1 MKKLF
6 GIIIAALV
14 LLTAC
19 DQGAHGESPPASST
33 EAATVNAP
41 QTDGEM
47 GSVRYQ
53 PTEVAVEDCYGQ
65 ITDLCAVG
73 QWVYF
78 LAPVKV
84 GETTI
89 ADWETGEPVSRIE
102 TQPGLFRLDLTTLE
116 VQALPAFSF
125 PAPAEDSDL
134 SAGLQFL
141 QAGADGPLWA
151 LRHEFSYS
159 TSQQSYAL
167 LQISLEGQV
176 ERALPLPYAS
186 VEAFVPGEDGRLYVQ
201 WDSTISVLLPD
212 GTEVQT
218 LPVEQ
223 AGGSL
228 CRCADALGV
237 RYLSPRPGEEMQ
249 QSWFAALDLE
259 TLRWQEPAVLP
270 GDGANLCAAPGGTD
284 LTYIY
289 LSPRS
294 GDLYGD
300 AQGETVKV
308 VDFLSCGVDPREV
321 TQVAGLEDGGILAAC
336 FGGGSRYSE
345 KKPSLLLLRPT
356 AEQGQE
362 ARICLRLACYGLD
375 SALIEPI
382 LAFNRTNAACYIEVT
397 DYQEYDLS
405 GGSGA
410 GLTRLATEILA
421 GDVPDLF
428 CTENLPVRTY
438 AAQGILLDLNSCM
451 AEDPEFSRDAFVEP
465 LLQALEL
472 DGGLYELPCGFSV
485 KTLFGLEETVS
496 AFTWTAEGME
506 QALSQLEPGATVLPR
521 SYTRQEG
528 KAFLCESLEAFVD
541 WEAGRCRFES
551 PAFLALLRLVASLPE
566 EAAQLE
572 EPWLTQEGL
581 LAVRQ
586 QLLIPVSLQSFEA
599 VVYQLEPVGDTAF
612 VGYPGDQ
619 GPGRFACV
627 RPMAI
632 SAACPAQAQAW
643 QFLTGLLEDSTYF
656 PVLREELEQLF
667 QSSMEVRYSED
678 ADGTLQPEA
687 ITSYRPID
695 AQGRQGETI
704 QVNALTPAQAE
715 TVMALIGET
724 RDVARTDPALQEIV
738 LDELD
743 YYLAGAHTA
752 EETAANIQSRASV
765 YVAERST

>member
-84 GETTI
+84 GETTV

-125 PAPAEDSDL
+125 PAPAEDSDC

-141 QAGADGPLWA
+141 QAGADGTLWA

-321 TQVAGLEDGGILAAC
+321 TQVVG
-336 FGGGSRYSE
+336 
-345 KKPSLLLLRPT
+345 
-356 AEQGQE
+356 
-362 ARICLRLACYGLD
+362 
-375 SALIEPI
+375 
-382 LAFNRTNAACYIEVT
+382 
-397 DYQEYDLS
+397 
-405 GGSGA
+405 
-410 GLTRLATEILA
+410 
-421 GDVPDLF
+421 
-428 CTENLPVRTY
+428 
-438 AAQGILLDLNSCM
+438 
-451 AEDPEFSRDAFVEP
+451 
-465 LLQALEL
+465 
-472 DGGLYELPCGFSV
+472 
-485 KTLFGLEETVS
+485 
-496 AFTWTAEGME
+496 
-506 QALSQLEPGATVLPR
+506 LEPGATVLPR

-678 ADGTLQPEA
+678 ADGTLQPEV

>member
-84 GETTI
+84 GG
-89 ADWETGEPVSRIE
+89 DNDC
-102 TQPGLFRLDLTTLE
+102 RLGDRGAG
-116 VQALPAFSF
+116 VQDRNAARPLPAGSHN
-125 PAPAEDSDL
+125 PGGTSAAGLLLPRPGGRTPDC

-141 QAGADGPLWA
+141 QAGADGTLWA

-300 AQGETVKV
+300 AQGETVRV

-321 TQVAGLEDGGILAAC
+321 TQVVGLEDGGILAAC

-345 KKPSLLLLRPT
+345 KQPSLLLLRPT

-410 GLTRLATEILA
+410 GLTRLAAEILA
-421 GDVPDLF
+421 GDVPISFARKTCRFAPMPPRESCWISIPAWRKTRNFRGMLLLNHF
-428 CTENLPVRTY
+428 CRRWN
-438 AAQGILLDLNSCM
+438 
-451 AEDPEFSRDAFVEP
+451 
-465 LLQALEL
+465 
-472 DGGLYELPCGFSV
+472 
-485 KTLFGLEETVS
+485 
-496 AFTWTAEGME
+496 WTADFM
-506 QALSQLEPGATVLPR
+506 S
-521 SYTRQEG
+521 
-528 KAFLCESLEAFVD
+528 
-541 WEAGRCRFES
+541 
-551 PAFLALLRLVASLPE
+551 
-566 EAAQLE
+566 
-572 EPWLTQEGL
+572 
-581 LAVRQ
+581 
-586 QLLIPVSLQSFEA
+586 
-599 VVYQLEPVGDTAF
+599 
-612 VGYPGDQ
+612 
-619 GPGRFACV
+619 
-627 RPMAI
+627 
-632 SAACPAQAQAW
+632 CPAA
-643 QFLTGLLEDSTYF
+643 F
-656 PVLREELEQLF
+656 P
-667 QSSMEVRYSED
+667 
-678 ADGTLQPEA
+678 
-687 ITSYRPID
+687 
-695 AQGRQGETI
+695 
-704 QVNALTPAQAE
+704 
-715 TVMALIGET
+715 
-724 RDVARTDPALQEIV
+724 
-738 LDELD
+738 
-743 YYLAGAHTA
+743 
-752 EETAANIQSRASV
+752 
-765 YVAERST
+765 

>member
-125 PAPAEDSDL
+125 PAPAEDSDC

-141 QAGADGPLWA
+141 QAGADGTLWA

-300 AQGETVKV
+300 AQGETVRV

-321 TQVAGLEDGGILAAC
+321 TQVVGLEDGGILAAC

-345 KKPSLLLLRPT
+345 KQPSLLLLRPT

-405 GGSGA
+405 GGRRSGIDAA
-410 GLTRLATEILA
+410 GRRDPRRRCA
-421 GDVPDLF
+421 GSLLHGKPAGS
-428 CTENLPVRTY
+428 RY

-451 AEDPEFSRDAFVEP
+451 AEDPNFRGMLLLNHF
-465 LLQALEL
+465 LQALEL

-496 AFTWTAEGME
+496 AFYLDGRGDGAGALAAGARRHRAAAPAIPARRERRFSARAWRPLWT
-506 QALSQLEPGATVLPR
+506 
-521 SYTRQEG
+521 
-528 KAFLCESLEAFVD
+528 
-541 WEAGRCRFES
+541 
-551 PAFLALLRLVASLPE
+551 
-566 EAAQLE
+566 
-572 EPWLTQEGL
+572 
-581 LAVRQ
+581 
-586 QLLIPVSLQSFEA
+586 
-599 VVYQLEPVGDTAF
+599 
-612 VGYPGDQ
+612 
-619 GPGRFACV
+619 
-627 RPMAI
+627 
-632 SAACPAQAQAW
+632 
-643 QFLTGLLEDSTYF
+643 
-656 PVLREELEQLF
+656 
-667 QSSMEVRYSED
+667 
-678 ADGTLQPEA
+678 
-687 ITSYRPID
+687 
-695 AQGRQGETI
+695 GRQG
-704 QVNALTPAQAE
+704 A
-715 TVMALIGET
+715 
-724 RDVARTDPALQEIV
+724 
-738 LDELD
+738 
-743 YYLAGAHTA
+743 AGLRVRPFWRFSAWWRPCPRR
-752 EETAANIQSRASV
+752 QRSWKSRGSP
-765 YVAERST
+765 RRGCWQCGSSC

>member
-41 QTDGEM
+41 QRDGEM

-116 VQALPAFSF
+116 VQALPDFSF
-125 PAPAEDSDL
+125 PAPAEDSDC

-141 QAGADGPLWA
+141 QAGADGTLWA
-151 LRHEFSYS
+151 LRHVFSYS
-159 TSQQSYAL
+159 TSQQSYEL

-321 TQVAGLEDGGILAAC
+321 TQVVG
-336 FGGGSRYSE
+336 
-345 KKPSLLLLRPT
+345 
-356 AEQGQE
+356 
-362 ARICLRLACYGLD
+362 
-375 SALIEPI
+375 
-382 LAFNRTNAACYIEVT
+382 
-397 DYQEYDLS
+397 
-405 GGSGA
+405 
-410 GLTRLATEILA
+410 
-421 GDVPDLF
+421 
-428 CTENLPVRTY
+428 
-438 AAQGILLDLNSCM
+438 
-451 AEDPEFSRDAFVEP
+451 
-465 LLQALEL
+465 
-472 DGGLYELPCGFSV
+472 
-485 KTLFGLEETVS
+485 
-496 AFTWTAEGME
+496 
-506 QALSQLEPGATVLPR
+506 LEPGATVLPR

-581 LAVRQ
+581 L
-586 QLLIPVSLQSFEA
+586 
-599 VVYQLEPVGDTAF
+599 
-612 VGYPGDQ
+612 
-619 GPGRFACV
+619 
-627 RPMAI
+627 
-632 SAACPAQAQAW
+632 
-643 QFLTGLLEDSTYF
+643 EDSTYF

-678 ADGTLQPEA
+678 ADGTLQPEV

>member
-125 PAPAEDSDL
+125 PAPAEDSDC

-141 QAGADGPLWA
+141 QAGADGTLWA

-300 AQGETVKV
+300 AQGETVRV

-321 TQVAGLEDGGILAAC
+321 TQVVGLEDGGILAAC

-345 KKPSLLLLRPT
+345 KQPSLLLLRPT

-410 GLTRLATEILA
+410 GLTRLAAEILA

-428 CTENLPVRTY
+428 CTENLPVRAY

-451 AEDPEFSRDAFVEP
+451 AEDPEFRGM
-465 LLQALEL
+465 LLLNHF
-472 DGGLYELPCGFSV
+472 CRRWN
-485 KTLFGLEETVS
+485 
-496 AFTWTAEGME
+496 WTADFM
-506 QALSQLEPGATVLPR
+506 S
-521 SYTRQEG
+521 
-528 KAFLCESLEAFVD
+528 
-541 WEAGRCRFES
+541 
-551 PAFLALLRLVASLPE
+551 
-566 EAAQLE
+566 
-572 EPWLTQEGL
+572 
-581 LAVRQ
+581 
-586 QLLIPVSLQSFEA
+586 
-599 VVYQLEPVGDTAF
+599 
-612 VGYPGDQ
+612 
-619 GPGRFACV
+619 
-627 RPMAI
+627 
-632 SAACPAQAQAW
+632 CPAA
-643 QFLTGLLEDSTYF
+643 F
-656 PVLREELEQLF
+656 P
-667 QSSMEVRYSED
+667 
-678 ADGTLQPEA
+678 
-687 ITSYRPID
+687 
-695 AQGRQGETI
+695 
-704 QVNALTPAQAE
+704 
-715 TVMALIGET
+715 
-724 RDVARTDPALQEIV
+724 
-738 LDELD
+738 
-743 YYLAGAHTA
+743 
-752 EETAANIQSRASV
+752 
-765 YVAERST
+765 

>member
-19 DQGAHGESPPASST
+19 DQAHRESQPTSST
-33 EAATVNAP
+33 ETATVNAP
-41 QTDGEM
+41 QRDGEM

-84 GETTI
+84 GETTV

-125 PAPAEDSDL
+125 PAPAEDFDC

-141 QAGADGPLWA
+141 QAGADGTLWA

-308 VDFLSCGVDPREV
+308 VDFLSCGVDPRGV

-345 KKPSLLLLRPT
+345 KQPSLLLLRPT

-581 LAVRQ
+581 L
-586 QLLIPVSLQSFEA
+586 
-599 VVYQLEPVGDTAF
+599 
-612 VGYPGDQ
+612 
-619 GPGRFACV
+619 
-627 RPMAI
+627 
-632 SAACPAQAQAW
+632 
-643 QFLTGLLEDSTYF
+643 EDSTYF

-678 ADGTLQPEA
+678 ADGTLQPEV